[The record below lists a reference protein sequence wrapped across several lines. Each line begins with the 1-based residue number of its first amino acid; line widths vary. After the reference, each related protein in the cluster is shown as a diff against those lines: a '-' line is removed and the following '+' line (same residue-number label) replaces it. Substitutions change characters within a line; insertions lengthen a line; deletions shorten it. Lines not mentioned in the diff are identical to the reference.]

1 MADVT
6 RTVAVDVDDREEPQA
21 RGFSWPWPVLTAVG
35 AAGVALIGW
44 IILAGA
50 STLAWLGDGDA
61 GFVEMLRLA
70 TSVFALAHGVPVD
83 IAGQQ
88 VSLVPLGLTGVL
100 IFLSLPIVSASAR
113 RAAVTDGEEDADG
126 TVHVD
131 VESTLWKVAGLHA
144 GTYAVTVAILDGA
157 LLGGSVGARSLLGGL
172 VIGLIAGLWG
182 AANGLNHDPTAHWP
196 EWLQAVPRAMGATM
210 MVLVTGG
217 LVAVGIAVFVGR
229 ARIVDVASGLG
240 IDAPGVIALSVLHLL
255 YLPNL
260 MLWACS
266 WILGAGITLGDGSL
280 LSLHITDVGLLPA
293 LPVLGAVP
301 EPGLMP
307 KAMLWW
313 LAVGVVAGA
322 LAGLVVAWA
331 RPRARFD
338 ETAVAGGLAGIVA
351 GLLLTLLASLASGG
365 IGVDRLAHIGARVD
379 QLLIF
384 APVLLGLSGLVA
396 GLILGLIRRPGSGDD
411 DARPRTRLTLIE
423 ETTGIVKE
431 DT

>member
-21 RGFSWPWPVLTAVG
+21 RGFTWPWPLLSAVG

-44 IILAGA
+44 VILAGA
-50 STLAWLGDGDA
+50 STIAWLGDGDA
-61 GFVEMLRLA
+61 GFLEMLRLA

-83 IAGQQ
+83 IAGQH

-100 IFLSLPIVSASAR
+100 VFLSLPVVSASAR
-113 RAAVTDGEEDADG
+113 RAAVADGEEDADG
-126 TVHVD
+126 AVHVD

-144 GTYAVTVAILDGA
+144 ATYAVTVAILAGA
-157 LLGGSVGARSLLGGL
+157 LLGGSAGARSLLGAL
-172 VIGLIAGLWG
+172 VIGLIGGLWG
-182 AANGLNHDPTAHWP
+182 AANGLNHDPTARWP

-210 MVLVTGG
+210 LLLVTGG
-217 LVAVGIAVFVGR
+217 LVAVGIAVFFGR

-240 IDAPGVIALSVLHLL
+240 IDAPGAIAVSVLHLL

-260 MLWACS
+260 VLWACS

-280 LSLHITDVGLLPA
+280 LSPHITDVGVLPA

-338 ETAVAGGLAGIVA
+338 ETAVTGGLAGIVA

-396 GLILGLIRRPGSGDD
+396 GLILGLIRRPGDD
-411 DARPRTRLTLIE
+411 GDARPRKRLTLVE

-431 DT
+431 EA

>member
-6 RTVAVDVDDREEPQA
+6 RTVAVDVDDRGEPPA
-21 RGFSWPWPVLTAVG
+21 RGFSWPWPVLAAVG
-35 AAGVALIGW
+35 AAGVALMGW
-44 IILAGA
+44 VILAGA
-50 STLAWLGDGDA
+50 STIAWLGDGDA

-70 TSVFALAHGVPVD
+70 TSVFALAHGVPTD
-83 IAGQQ
+83 IAGQH

-100 IFLSLPIVSASAR
+100 MFLSLPVVSASAR
-113 RAAVTDGEEDADG
+113 RAAVVEGKEGADG
-126 TVHVD
+126 AVHVD
-131 VESTLWKVAGLHA
+131 VETMLWKVAGLHA
-144 GTYAVTVAILDGA
+144 VIYAVTVAILDGA

-182 AANGLNHDPTAHWP
+182 AANGLNHDPTMHWP
-196 EWLQAVPRAMGATM
+196 EWLQAVPRAMGATLIVVM
-210 MVLVTGG
+210 TGG
-217 LVAVGIAVFVGR
+217 LVAVGIAVFAGR

-240 IDAPGVIALSVLHLL
+240 IDASGVIALSVLHLL

-266 WILGAGITLGDGSL
+266 WILGAGITFGDGSL
-280 LSLHITDVGLLPA
+280 VSLHITDVGLLPA

-301 EPGLMP
+301 QPGLMP

-313 LAVGVVAGA
+313 LVVGVVAGA

-379 QLLIF
+379 QLIIF
-384 APVLLGLSGLVA
+384 APVLLGLSGLAA
-396 GLILGLIRRPGSGDD
+396 GLILGLIRRPGGATGDV
-411 DARPRTRLTLIE
+411 RPRTRLTLVE
-423 ETTGIVKE
+423 ETTGIVKG
-431 DT
+431 DA